1 MNANQYKEKSI
12 KEFTKAAKKY
22 ESEDAGIYKL
32 CRKDYPDILEELE
45 KETFHDVL
53 DAGCGTAPMISLL
66 SKTHPE
72 CHYTGLDLTPA
83 MIEQAK
89 KKNIP
94 NSTFVVGDCE
104 NLPFDEDSFDA
115 IICAN
120 SFHHY
125 PNPQAFFDSV
135 KRCLRKGGRLIIRDI
150 SNKNS
155 LVLFFMNHI
164 EIPICNLCGHGDV
177 KIASI
182 KTIRECCKKSGLI
195 IEKAE
200 FRKGMRLH
208 CVIRKDADGL
218 NL

>member
-1 MNANQYKEKSI
+1 MNDKRYKEKSI

-22 ESEDAGIYKL
+22 EGDDAGIYKL
-32 CRKDYPDILEELE
+32 CRKDYPEIQEELE
-45 KETFHDVL
+45 KESFHDLL

-66 SKTHPE
+66 SKAHPE
-72 CHYTGLDLTPA
+72 CHFTGLDLTPA

-89 KKNIP
+89 KKNIH
-94 NSTFVVGDCE
+94 NADFVVGDCE
-104 NLPFDEDSFDA
+104 DFPFDDDSFDA

-120 SFHHY
+120 SIHHY

-150 SNKNS
+150 SSKSS
-155 LVLFFMNHI
+155 LVMFFMNHI
-164 EIPICNLCGHGDV
+164 ELPICNLLGHGDV

-182 KTIRECCKKSGLI
+182 MTIKECCAKSGLV

-208 CVIRKDADGL
+208 CVIRK
-218 NL
+218 NVN